1 MMTRRTMARR
11 GLVGGP
17 LRQRRHRRRREVSN
31 PRPGRH
37 RRAGPSG
44 SSAAPVVVRRRPRS
58 RRAFFLTQASGEE
71 TWQIFQQIGTLNRL
85 SKNRPYNFFLLKN
98 LLQGREGGKLL
109 QFASFVFH
117 QQIFQQIF
125 ASHEPS
131 FGPYKFAQKFATSSP
146 SPNFSTKSA
155 PSVSREAHVRRSG
168 DSARECRVAV
178 LLATSGAGRAITICR
193 EKRRAR
199 RQWRELTHADLVDF

>member
-1 MMTRRTMARR
+1 MARR

-85 SKNRPYNFFLLKN
+85 SKNRPYIFFLLKN

-131 FGPYKFAQKFATSSP
+131 FGPYKYVEKFVYFLMKNLPRFLPIAKFALK
-146 SPNFSTKSA
+146 N
-155 PSVSREAHVRRSG
+155 
-168 DSARECRVAV
+168 ARLYGEIKRPIEGSKNITLVCRY
-178 LLATSGAGRAITICR
+178 I
-193 EKRRAR
+193 
-199 RQWRELTHADLVDF
+199 H

>member
-1 MMTRRTMARR
+1 MGR
-11 GLVGGP
+11 GTPVTKSHFSIDYVSYLRSFVTFRPVGRKLGKFFSK
-17 LRQRRHRRRREVSN
+17 LE
-31 PRPGRH
+31 
-37 RRAGPSG
+37 PSI
-44 SSAAPVVVRRRPRS
+44 ACLKIAHII
-58 RRAFFLTQASGEE
+58 FFC
-71 TWQIFQQIGTLNRL
+71 
-85 SKNRPYNFFLLKN
+85 SKICCKVA
-98 LLQGREGGKLL
+98 

-117 QQIFQQIF
+117 QQNFQQIF

-155 PSVSREAHVRRSG
+155 PSVSREARVRRSG

>member
-1 MMTRRTMARR
+1 MSQPHFCCSVLHFVVCHSLRP
-11 GLVGGP
+11 VGRK
-17 LRQRRHRRRREVSN
+17 LDK
-31 PRPGRH
+31 
-37 RRAGPSG
+37 
-44 SSAAPVVVRRRPRS
+44 
-58 RRAFFLTQASGEE
+58 FFIKFL
-71 TWQIFQQIGTLNRL
+71 TLNRL
-85 SKNRPYNFFLLKN
+85 SKNRPYNSFLCKILCGANSPRKLAKFARRFFAEQN
-98 LLQGREGGKLL
+98 
-109 QFASFVFH
+109 FA
-117 QQIFQQIF
+117 QIL

-155 PSVSREAHVRRSG
+155 PSVSREARVRRSG
-168 DSARECRVAV
+168 DSARECRVTV